1 MQLNDVG
8 FQITRYYHTS
18 LGTER
23 DRILLKRESGRLAKA
38 VIEYL
43 GCKCNQVG
51 VTVACLNIAEYLV
64 NQAVDRLEIGLLRLL
79 DHRRE
84 HCSLTLGTLIVIT
97 GRITDTRECTC
108 LYTIHCVGA
117 GSRQILGFLLGQLG
131 DLIHVAV
138 HQHRFLIGYGHLNT
152 AEKIHTLYHRIKV
165 HGHIIRNI

>member
-51 VTVACLNIAEYLV
+51 VAVAEFLQSSSVILCRNSASFSPLLYFCAFWIIAV
-64 NQAVDRLEIGLLRLL
+64 
-79 DHRRE
+79 
-84 HCSLTLGTLIVIT
+84 S
-97 GRITDTRECTC
+97 
-108 LYTIHCVGA
+108 
-117 GSRQILGFLLGQLG
+117 
-131 DLIHVAV
+131 
-138 HQHRFLIGYGHLNT
+138 T
-152 AEKIHTLYHRIKV
+152 AL
-165 HGHIIRNI
+165 